1 MRRPSVIIPAEL
13 AGRQYDL
20 LAIPTTTPGVVGGNT
35 QYTDFASAVVTGPI
49 KLAQRWAVIMLTAR
63 GSMGFHLQDAGSDLL
78 PELQN
83 GGANTEADVQAIF
96 QYANEQV
103 RQQLAI
109 EDAGGKYPADEIFD
123 NAELLEVDAQPGYLA
138 IHVKI
143 TSAAGNTAEIQLP
156 VTLTPSVI

>member
-13 AGRQYDL
+13 SGRQYDL
-20 LAIPTTTPGVVGGNT
+20 LAIPTTATQIATGST
-35 QYTDFASAVVTGPI
+35 QYTDFAAAIITGPV
-49 KLAQRWAVIMLTAR
+49 KLAQRWAITILTVR
-63 GSMGFHLQDAGSDLL
+63 GSMGFHLQEVGSDLL

-103 RQQLAI
+103 RQQMAV
-109 EDAGGKYPADEIFD
+109 EDAAGNYPQDEIFD
-123 NAELLEVDAQPGYLA
+123 SAELLEVDAQPSYLS

-143 TSAAGNTAEIQLP
+143 TSAAGETAEVQLP
-156 VTLTPSVI
+156 VTLTPSAL